1 MKAIILSI
9 LIFIGIECEAQEQF
23 TSLEW
28 NAGVAYTDD
37 TDGYFP
43 GCSYLIGTTYIT
55 KSNLVVDA
63 QIGLAFPTGV
73 TGKVGVGFKAKNAII
88 TAGIRP
94 FPSHAYLQL
103 QWLPNNKHHSFIF
116 SFEESAYSMTG
127 NDERIYGSL
136 SYWYDLSAYSI
147 RLATVG
153 YRWNLG
159 SKFGRK

>member
-28 NAGVAYTDD
+28 NTGVSYIDL
-37 TDGYFP
+37 DGYFP

-55 KSNLVVDA
+55 KSNLVLDA
-63 QIGLAFPTGV
+63 QIGLAFPTFV
-73 TGKVGVGFKAKNAII
+73 TGKIGVGLKAKNSII

-94 FPSHAYLQL
+94 FPAHAYIQM
-103 QWLPNNKHHSFIF
+103 QWSPNNKHRSFIF
-116 SFEESAYSMTG
+116 SFEESAYSMT
-127 NDERIYGSL
+127 ND
-136 SYWYDLSAYSI
+136 YDWDGLSAYSI

>member
-28 NAGVAYTDD
+28 NAGVSYIDD
-37 TDGYFP
+37 GLYFP

-55 KSNLVVDA
+55 KSNLVLDA
-63 QIGLAFPTGV
+63 QIGLAFPTLAK
-73 TGKVGVGFKAKNAII
+73 GKVGVGFKGENAII

-94 FPSHAYLQL
+94 YPSHVYLQL
-103 QWLPNNKHHSFIF
+103 QWLPSNKHHSFIF
-116 SFEESAYSMTG
+116 SFEESANSITG
-127 NDERIYGSL
+127 NYNWEGPSF
-136 SYWYDLSAYSI
+136 YSV

>member
-1 MKAIILSI
+1 MKAILLSI

-28 NAGVAYTDD
+28 NAGVCATDD
-37 TDGYFP
+37 VVDYFP

-55 KSNLVVDA
+55 KSNLVLDA
-63 QIGLAFPTGV
+63 QIGLALPLLV

-94 FPSHAYLQL
+94 YPSHAYLQL
-103 QWLPNNKHHSFIF
+103 QWLPYNKHHSFIF
-116 SFEESAYSMTG
+116 SFEESAASFSDSYSTPG
-127 NDERIYGSL
+127 FAFWERASYQSL
-136 SYWYDLSAYSI
+136 
-147 RLATVG
+147 RLVTVG

>member
-28 NAGVAYTDD
+28 NIGICESND
-37 TDGYFP
+37 YFEYVP
-43 GCSYLIGTTYIT
+43 GCSYLISTTYIT
-55 KSNLVVDA
+55 KSNLVLDA
-63 QIGLAFPTGV
+63 QIGLAAPTLV
-73 TGKVGVGFKAKNAII
+73 TGKVGVGYKAKNAII

-103 QWLPNNKHHSFIF
+103 QWLPNNKSYSFIL
-116 SFEESAYSMTG
+116 SYEESAASFF
-127 NDERIYGSL
+127 D
-136 SYWYDLSAYSI
+136 SYRYTDFGFWPSASYQSY

>member
-28 NAGVAYTDD
+28 NTGVSYIDL
-37 TDGYFP
+37 DGYFP

-55 KSNLVVDA
+55 KSNLVLDA
-63 QIGLAFPTGV
+63 QIGLAFPTFV
-73 TGKVGVGFKAKNAII
+73 TGKIGFGLKAKNSII

-94 FPSHAYLQL
+94 FPAHAYIQM
-103 QWLPNNKHHSFIF
+103 QWSPNNKRRSFIF
-116 SFEESAYSMTG
+116 SFEESAYSMT
-127 NDERIYGSL
+127 ND
-136 SYWYDLSAYSI
+136 YDWDGLSAYSI

>member
-28 NAGVAYTDD
+28 NAGVSASDAD
-37 TDGYFP
+37 EVDYFP
-43 GCSYLIGTTYIT
+43 GGSYLIGTTYIT
-55 KSNLVVDA
+55 KSNLVLDA
-63 QIGLAFPTGV
+63 QIGLAFPTLV
-73 TGKVGVGFKAKNAII
+73 TGKVGVGFKGENAII

-94 FPSHAYLQL
+94 YPSHAYLQL
-103 QWLPNNKHHSFIF
+103 QWLPENKNHSFIF

-127 NDERIYGSL
+127 NDDWYGPSTF
-136 SYWYDLSAYSI
+136 SI

>member
-28 NAGVAYTDD
+28 NTGVSHIDLDA
-37 TDGYFP
+37 YFP
-43 GCSYLIGTTYIT
+43 GCSYLIGSTYIT
-55 KSNLVVDA
+55 KSNLVLDA
-63 QIGLAFPTGV
+63 QIGLAY
-73 TGKVGVGFKAKNAII
+73 GK
-88 TAGIRP
+88 
-94 FPSHAYLQL
+94 S
-103 QWLPNNKHHSFIF
+103 HSFIF
-116 SFEESAYSMTG
+116 SFEESAY
-127 NDERIYGSL
+127 RIAQN
-136 SYWYDLSAYSI
+136 YDWDGWSAYSY

>member
-37 TDGYFP
+37 IYDYFP
-43 GCSYLIGTTYIT
+43 GWSYLIGTTYIT

-73 TGKVGVGFKAKNAII
+73 TGKVGVGFKAKN
-88 TAGIRP
+88 
-94 FPSHAYLQL
+94 Y
-103 QWLPNNKHHSFIF
+103 N
-116 SFEESAYSMTG
+116 
-127 NDERIYGSL
+127 
-136 SYWYDLSAYSI
+136 
-147 RLATVG
+147 
-153 YRWNLG
+153 
-159 SKFGRK
+159 

>member
-28 NAGVAYTDD
+28 NAGVSYIDD
-37 TDGYFP
+37 GLYFP

-55 KSNLVVDA
+55 KSNLVLDA
-63 QIGLAFPTGV
+63 QIGLAFPTLV
-73 TGKVGVGFKAKNAII
+73 TGKVGVGFKGENAII

-94 FPSHAYLQL
+94 YPSHAYLQL
-103 QWLPNNKHHSFIF
+103 QWLPENKNHSFIF
-116 SFEESAYSMTG
+116 SFEESAYSMTW
-127 NDERIYGSL
+127 NDDWYGPSVF
-136 SYWYDLSAYSI
+136 SI

>member
-28 NAGVAYTDD
+28 NAGLAYIPEYDESI
-37 TDGYFP
+37 P

-55 KSNLVVDA
+55 EGNVVLDA
-63 QIGLAFPTGV
+63 QIGLAAPTLV

-94 FPSHAYLQL
+94 YPSHAYLQL
-103 QWLPNNKHHSFIF
+103 QWLPSNKHHSFIF
-116 SFEESAYSMTG
+116 SFEESANSITG
-127 NDERIYGSL
+127 NYNWEGPSFL
-136 SYWYDLSAYSI
+136 SV

-159 SKFGRK
+159 SRFGRK

>member
-1 MKAIILSI
+1 MKAIIMSI

-28 NAGVAYTDD
+28 NAGLAYIPEYDE
-37 TDGYFP
+37 YIP

-55 KSNLVVDA
+55 ESNMVVDA
-63 QIGLAFPTGV
+63 QIGLAAPTLV

-94 FPSHAYLQL
+94 YPSHVYLQL
-103 QWLPNNKHHSFIF
+103 QWLPYNKHHSFIF
-116 SFEESAYSMTG
+116 SFEESAASFSDSYSTPG
-127 NDERIYGSL
+127 FAFWERASYQSL
-136 SYWYDLSAYSI
+136 
-147 RLATVG
+147 RLVTVG

>member
-1 MKAIILSI
+1 MKAIILSV

-28 NAGVAYTDD
+28 NAGVCATDD
-37 TDGYFP
+37 VVDYFP

-55 KSNLVVDA
+55 KSNLVLDA
-63 QIGLAFPTGV
+63 QIGLAFPTLA

-94 FPSHAYLQL
+94 FPSHLYIQI
-103 QWLPNNKHHSFIF
+103 QWSPNNKHRSFIF
-116 SFEESAYSMTG
+116 SFEEAANNMAR
-127 NDERIYGSL
+127 NDNWEGWSFN
-136 SYWYDLSAYSI
+136 SY

>member
-28 NAGVAYTDD
+28 NTGVSYIDL
-37 TDGYFP
+37 DGYFP

-55 KSNLVVDA
+55 KSNLVLDA
-63 QIGLAFPTGV
+63 QIGLAFPTFV
-73 TGKVGVGFKAKNAII
+73 TGKIGFGLKAKNSII

-94 FPSHAYLQL
+94 FPAHAYIQM
-103 QWLPNNKHHSFIF
+103 QWSPNNKHRSFIF
-116 SFEESAYSMTG
+116 SFEESAYSMT
-127 NDERIYGSL
+127 ND
-136 SYWYDLSAYSI
+136 YDWDGLSAYSI

>member
-9 LIFIGIECEAQEQF
+9 LVFIGIECEAQEQF

-28 NAGVAYTDD
+28 NAGVCATDD
-37 TDGYFP
+37 VVDYFP

-55 KSNLVVDA
+55 KSNLVLDA
-63 QIGLAFPTGV
+63 QIGLAFPTFV
-73 TGKVGVGFKAKNAII
+73 TGKIGFGLKAKNSII

-94 FPSHAYLQL
+94 FPAHAYIQM
-103 QWLPNNKHHSFIF
+103 QWSPNNKHRSFIF
-116 SFEESAYSMTG
+116 SFEESAYSMT
-127 NDERIYGSL
+127 ND
-136 SYWYDLSAYSI
+136 YDWDGLSAYSI

>member
-23 TSLEW
+23 ASLEW
-28 NAGVAYTDD
+28 NTGVSYIDL
-37 TDGYFP
+37 DGYFP

-55 KSNLVVDA
+55 KSNLVLDA
-63 QIGLAFPTGV
+63 QIGLAFPTLV
-73 TGKVGVGFKAKNAII
+73 TGKIGFGLKTKNTII
-88 TAGIRP
+88 TTGIRP
-94 FPSHAYLQL
+94 FPSHAYIQM
-103 QWLPNNKHHSFIF
+103 QWSPNNNHQSFIF
-116 SFEESAYSMTG
+116 SFEESVYSMTNNYNWEG
-127 NDERIYGSL
+127 
-136 SYWYDLSAYSI
+136 WSAYSI

>member
-28 NAGVAYTDD
+28 NTGVAYIDEI
-37 TDGYFP
+37 DGYAP
-43 GCSYLIGTTYIT
+43 GCSYLIGTTYI
-55 KSNLVVDA
+55 NENNVVVDA

-94 FPSHAYLQL
+94 YPSHAYLQL
-103 QWLPNNKHHSFIF
+103 QWLPYNKHHSFIF

-127 NDERIYGSL
+127 GADFEY
-136 SYWYDLSAYSI
+136 LSAFSI

>member
-9 LIFIGIECEAQEQF
+9 LIFLGIECEAQEQF

-28 NAGVAYTDD
+28 NTGVSYIDL
-37 TDGYFP
+37 DGYFP

-55 KSNLVVDA
+55 KSNLVLDA
-63 QIGLAFPTGV
+63 QIGLAFPTFV
-73 TGKVGVGFKAKNAII
+73 TGKIGFGLKAKNSII

-94 FPSHAYLQL
+94 FPAHAYIQM
-103 QWLPNNKHHSFIF
+103 QWSPNNKHRSFIF
-116 SFEESAYSMTG
+116 SFEESAYSMT
-127 NDERIYGSL
+127 ND
-136 SYWYDLSAYSI
+136 YDWDGLSAYSI

>member
-28 NAGVAYTDD
+28 NAGVSYIDLDAYV
-37 TDGYFP
+37 P

-55 KSNLVVDA
+55 KSNLVLDA
-63 QIGLAFPTGV
+63 QIGLALPTLV
-73 TGKVGVGFKAKNAII
+73 TGKIGVGFKAKNAII

-94 FPSHAYLQL
+94 YPSHAYVQL
-103 QWLPNNKHHSFIF
+103 QWLPNNRHYSFIF
-116 SFEESAYSMTG
+116 SFEESALSMTDNYNWEG
-127 NDERIYGSL
+127 R
-136 SYWYDLSAYSI
+136 SAYSI

>member
-28 NAGVAYTDD
+28 NTGVSYIDL
-37 TDGYFP
+37 DGYFP

-55 KSNLVVDA
+55 KSNLVLDA
-63 QIGLAFPTGV
+63 QIGLAFPTFV
-73 TGKVGVGFKAKNAII
+73 TSKIGVGLKAKNSII

-94 FPSHAYLQL
+94 FPAHAYIQM
-103 QWLPNNKHHSFIF
+103 QWSPNNKHRSFIF
-116 SFEESAYSMTG
+116 SFEESAYSMT
-127 NDERIYGSL
+127 ND
-136 SYWYDLSAYSI
+136 YDWDGLSAYSI

>member
-28 NAGVAYTDD
+28 NIGICESND
-37 TDGYFP
+37 YFEYVP
-43 GCSYLIGTTYIT
+43 GCSYLISTTYIT
-55 KSNLVVDA
+55 KNNLVLDA
-63 QIGLAFPTGV
+63 QIGLAAPTLV
-73 TGKVGVGFKAKNAII
+73 TGKVGVGYKAKNAII

-103 QWLPNNKHHSFIF
+103 QWLPNNKSYSFIL
-116 SFEESAYSMTG
+116 SYEESAASFF
-127 NDERIYGSL
+127 D
-136 SYWYDLSAYSI
+136 SYRYTDFGFWPSASYQSY

>member
-28 NAGVAYTDD
+28 NAGVSASDAD
-37 TDGYFP
+37 EGEYFP

-55 KSNLVVDA
+55 KSNVVVDA

-94 FPSHAYLQL
+94 YPSHAYLQL
-103 QWLPNNKHHSFIF
+103 QWLPYNKHHSFIF

-127 NDERIYGSL
+127 GADFEY
-136 SYWYDLSAYSI
+136 LSAFSI

>member
-28 NAGVAYTDD
+28 NAGVSYIDLDAYV
-37 TDGYFP
+37 P

-55 KSNLVVDA
+55 KSNLVLDA
-63 QIGLAFPTGV
+63 QIGLALPTLV
-73 TGKVGVGFKAKNAII
+73 TGKIGVGFKAKNAII

-94 FPSHAYLQL
+94 YPSHAYVQL
-103 QWLPNNKHHSFIF
+103 QWLPNNRHYSFIF
-116 SFEESAYSMTG
+116 SFEESALSMTD
-127 NDERIYGSL
+127 NYNWED
-136 SYWYDLSAYSI
+136 WSAYSI

>member
-9 LIFIGIECEAQEQF
+9 LIFIGIVCEAQEQF

-28 NAGVAYTDD
+28 NAGVSYIDL
-37 TDGYFP
+37 DGYFP

-55 KSNLVVDA
+55 KSNLVLDA
-63 QIGLAFPTGV
+63 QIGLAFPTFV
-73 TGKVGVGFKAKNAII
+73 TGKIGFGLKAKNSII

-94 FPSHAYLQL
+94 FPAHAYIQM
-103 QWLPNNKHHSFIF
+103 QWSPNNKHRSFIF
-116 SFEESAYSMTG
+116 SFEESAYSMT
-127 NDERIYGSL
+127 ND
-136 SYWYDLSAYSI
+136 YDWDGLSAYSI

>member
-1 MKAIILSI
+1 MRAIILSI

-28 NAGVAYTDD
+28 NTGVSYIDL
-37 TDGYFP
+37 DGYFP

-55 KSNLVVDA
+55 KSNLVLDA
-63 QIGLAFPTGV
+63 QIGLAFPTFA
-73 TGKVGVGFKAKNAII
+73 TGKIGFGLKAKNSII

-94 FPSHAYLQL
+94 FPAHAYIQM
-103 QWLPNNKHHSFIF
+103 QWSPNNKHRSFIF
-116 SFEESAYSMTG
+116 SFEESAYSMT
-127 NDERIYGSL
+127 ND
-136 SYWYDLSAYSI
+136 YDWDGLSAYSI

>member
-28 NAGVAYTDD
+28 NTGLAIIDD
-37 TDGYFP
+37 LDGYFP

-55 KSNLVVDA
+55 ESNMVVDA
-63 QIGLAFPTGV
+63 QIGLAAPTLV
-73 TGKVGVGFKAKNAII
+73 TGKVGVGFKERNAIV

-94 FPSHAYLQL
+94 YPLHAYLQR
-103 QWLPNNKHHSFIF
+103 QWTPYNKHHSFIV
-116 SFEESAYSMTG
+116 SFEVSAYSMFDNYVWAG
-127 NDERIYGSL
+127 P
-136 SYWYDLSAYSI
+136 SAYSFW
-147 RLATVG
+147 LATVG

-159 SKFGRK
+159 SRFGRK

>member
-9 LIFIGIECEAQEQF
+9 LILIGIECEAQEQF

-28 NAGVAYTDD
+28 NTGVAYIDD
-37 TDGYFP
+37 IDGYFP
-43 GCSYLIGTTYIT
+43 GCSYLIGTTYIME
-55 KSNLVVDA
+55 NNVVVDA
-63 QIGLAFPTGV
+63 QIGLAIPTLV
-73 TGKVGVGFKAKNAII
+73 TGKVGVGFKAENAII

-94 FPSHAYLQL
+94 YPSHSYLQF
-103 QWLPNNKHHSFIF
+103 QWLPENKNHSFIF
-116 SFEESAYSMTG
+116 SFEESAYSMTW
-127 NDERIYGSL
+127 NDDWYGP
-136 SYWYDLSAYSI
+136 SAFSI

>member
-28 NAGVAYTDD
+28 NAGVSASDAD
-37 TDGYFP
+37 EGEYFP

-55 KSNLVVDA
+55 KSNVVVDA
-63 QIGLAFPTGV
+63 QIGLALPTLA
-73 TGKVGVGFKAKNAII
+73 TGKVGVGFKAKNTII

-94 FPSHAYLQL
+94 YPSHAYLQL
-103 QWLPNNKHHSFIF
+103 QWLPYNKHHSFIF

-127 NDERIYGSL
+127 NDDWYGP
-136 SYWYDLSAYSI
+136 SAFSI

>member
-28 NAGVAYTDD
+28 NAGVSASDAD
-37 TDGYFP
+37 EGEYFP

-55 KSNLVVDA
+55 ESNVVVDA

-73 TGKVGVGFKAKNAII
+73 TGKVGVGFKGENAII

-94 FPSHAYLQL
+94 YPSHVYLQL
-103 QWLPNNKHHSFIF
+103 QWLPSNKHHSFIF
-116 SFEESAYSMTG
+116 SFEESANSITG
-127 NDERIYGSL
+127 NYNWEGPSF
-136 SYWYDLSAYSI
+136 YSV

>member
-28 NAGVAYTDD
+28 NAGVAYIDD
-37 TDGYFP
+37 IDGYFP

-55 KSNLVVDA
+55 ESNVVVDA
-63 QIGLAFPTGV
+63 QIGLAFPTLV
-73 TGKVGVGFKAKNAII
+73 TGKIGFGFKVKNAII
-88 TAGIRP
+88 SAGIRP

-103 QWLPNNKHHSFIF
+103 QWLPNNKNYSFIF
-116 SFEESAYSMTG
+116 SYEESAASFF
-127 NDERIYGSL
+127 D
-136 SYWYDLSAYSI
+136 SYRYTDFGFWPSASYQSY

-159 SKFGRK
+159 SKYGRK

>member
-1 MKAIILSI
+1 MKAIILYI

-28 NAGVAYTDD
+28 NAGVAYIDD
-37 TDGYFP
+37 IDGYFP

-55 KSNLVVDA
+55 ESNVVVDA
-63 QIGLAFPTGV
+63 QIGLAFPTLV

-94 FPSHAYLQL
+94 YPSHAYLQL
-103 QWLPNNKHHSFIF
+103 QWLPYNKHHSFIF

-127 NDERIYGSL
+127 NDDWYGP
-136 SYWYDLSAYSI
+136 SAWSI
-147 RLATVG
+147 RFATVG

>member
-1 MKAIILSI
+1 MKSIILSI
-9 LIFIGIECEAQEQF
+9 LVFIGIECEAQEQF

-28 NAGVAYTDD
+28 NAGVAYIDD
-37 TDGYFP
+37 IDGYFP

-55 KSNLVVDA
+55 ESNVVVDA
-63 QIGLAFPTGV
+63 QIGLAFPTLV

-94 FPSHAYLQL
+94 YPSHAYLQL
-103 QWLPNNKHHSFIF
+103 QWLPYNKHHSFIF

-127 NDERIYGSL
+127 NDDWYGP
-136 SYWYDLSAYSI
+136 SAWSI
-147 RLATVG
+147 RFATVG

>member
-9 LIFIGIECEAQEQF
+9 LVFIGIECAAQEQF

-28 NAGVAYTDD
+28 NTGVSYIDL
-37 TDGYFP
+37 DGYFP

-55 KSNLVVDA
+55 ESNVVVDA
-63 QIGLAFPTGV
+63 QIGLAFPTLV
-73 TGKVGVGFKAKNAII
+73 TGKFGVGFKAKNAII

-103 QWLPNNKHHSFIF
+103 QWLPYNKHHSFIF
-116 SFEESAYSMTG
+116 SFEESAYSMT
-127 NDERIYGSL
+127 NN
-136 SYWYDLSAYSI
+136 YDWDGWSAYSI